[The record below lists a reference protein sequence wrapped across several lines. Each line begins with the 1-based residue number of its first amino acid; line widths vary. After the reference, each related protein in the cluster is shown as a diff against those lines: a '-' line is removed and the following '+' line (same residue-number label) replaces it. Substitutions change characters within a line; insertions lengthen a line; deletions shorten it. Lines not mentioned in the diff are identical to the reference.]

1 MSSKLILCIDCS
13 VQTASVALAK
23 DKKLLGLKI
32 CAEQKQHAGF
42 IQPAVKE
49 LMDETGVSVK
59 ELHAV
64 AVTNGPGSY
73 TGLRV
78 GMASAKGLCYALNI
92 PLIVMGTLDVMAI
105 AALKEIKEPSPFFI
119 CPMIDARRM
128 EVFTTIYDEEL
139 NTVLPAQ
146 ALILNE
152 QSFAEQL
159 NLQTVLFLGN
169 GAEKWKTICHH
180 ANARFP
186 AVNWNAASMTDEAF
200 ALYEQQQF
208 ASLAYAAPFYLKEF
222 HSTAKN

>member
-23 DKKLLGLKI
+23 DKELLGLKL
-32 CAEQKQHAGF
+32 CEEQKQHAGF
-42 IQPAVKE
+42 IQPAIKK
-49 LMDETGVSVK
+49 LMDETGISIK
-59 ELHAV
+59 KLNAI

-92 PLIVMGTLDVMAI
+92 PLIVMGTLDVMAA
-105 AALKEIKEPSPFFI
+105 AALKETNESAPFFI

-128 EVFTTIYDEEL
+128 EVFTKIYDHQL
-139 NTVLPAQ
+139 GPIADAQ
-146 ALILNE
+146 AIILNE

-159 NLQTVLFLGN
+159 GRQTILFLGN
-169 GAEKWKTICHH
+169 GAEKWKAICQHPNAKF
-180 ANARFP
+180 ANLY
-186 AVNWNAASMTDEAF
+186 WNAASMTDEAF
-200 ALYEQQQF
+200 ELYSKKQF

-222 HSTAKN
+222 HSTAKK